1 MKNNNIKTSKA
12 ETKENKI
19 SLVKRKEAY
28 ETSGIPVDRLFYC
41 CGLPMTSSN

>member
-12 ETKENKI
+12 EIKENKI
-19 SLVKRKEAY
+19 SLAKRKEAY

-41 CGLPMTSSN
+41 FGLPMTSSN